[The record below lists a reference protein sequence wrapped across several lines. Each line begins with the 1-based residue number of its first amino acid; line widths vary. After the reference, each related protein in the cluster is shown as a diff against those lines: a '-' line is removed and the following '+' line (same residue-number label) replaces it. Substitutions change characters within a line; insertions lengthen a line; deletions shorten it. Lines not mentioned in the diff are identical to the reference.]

1 MSAASPLSILTLFRR
16 GPRLRVLAIM
26 SALNE
31 LCNGRPLRMICDTQ
45 KDEVLGWTPIERG
58 RFNSWAGATTL
69 PSFVGASRVIS
80 ALGSHW
86 VVALGLLVR
95 CLLTRTSCRRPSTR
109 GLCLCLQGYAA
120 ELMVSRSAS
129 RQLTFY
135 WARLLGVGSF
145 VANVALSSRLNMA
158 GVDAGIPR
166 GELQG
171 AAALCAPTSGRVLTR
186 VWVLQVRFRT
196 WSVCAVSSA
205 QWRGATSTSGCRGAA
220 WATSST
226 RWGRLC
232 LRRSCCSCR

>member
-95 CLLTRTSCRRPSTR
+95 CLLTRILAGGQAPEVCA
-109 GLCLCLQGYAA
+109 C
-120 ELMVSRSAS
+120 VSR
-129 RQLTFY
+129 
-135 WARLLGVGSF
+135 
-145 VANVALSSRLNMA
+145 
-158 GVDAGIPR
+158 
-166 GELQG
+166 
-171 AAALCAPTSGRVLTR
+171 
-186 VWVLQVRFRT
+186 
-196 WSVCAVSSA
+196 
-205 QWRGATSTSGCRGAA
+205 AT
-220 WATSST
+220 
-226 RWGRLC
+226 
-232 LRRSCCSCR
+232 RRS